1 MLLLLLLLLLL
12 WLHIRVHVVVAVAV
26 VSQVVGDVDLGV
38 VNEIRINLIML
49 RLE

>member
-1 MLLLLLLLLLL
+1 MLLLLL